1 MKSQKIKC
9 DMCGARFYPGN
20 DKYGIPAGV
29 GIELEDGTIINVCKK
44 CVIKANASAKADIKR
59 AIKNARKNNN
69 KEV

>member
-1 MKSQKIKC
+1 MSQKIKC
-9 DMCGARFYPGN
+9 DMCGAFFYPGN

-29 GIELEDGTIINVCKK
+29 GIELDDGTCINVCKK